1 MPDLKSDLLNL
12 IKVHHQGIGN
22 VITFSILKNVFHQ
35 RDDRQLRQI
44 TKELIH
50 EGHRIITCS
59 RGVYFATS
67 DRDVIFYRR
76 NIEKRIFAMFRDL
89 RDSDNLLTKG
99 QMELFG

>member
-1 MPDLKSDLLNL
+1 MPDLKPELLHL
-12 IKVHHQGIGN
+12 IKTHHQGIEN
-22 VITFSILKNVFHQ
+22 VITFSQLKNIFHQ
-35 RDDRQLRQI
+35 KDDRQLRQI

-89 RDSDNLLTKG
+89 RDSDNLLIKG
-99 QMELFG
+99 QMEMF